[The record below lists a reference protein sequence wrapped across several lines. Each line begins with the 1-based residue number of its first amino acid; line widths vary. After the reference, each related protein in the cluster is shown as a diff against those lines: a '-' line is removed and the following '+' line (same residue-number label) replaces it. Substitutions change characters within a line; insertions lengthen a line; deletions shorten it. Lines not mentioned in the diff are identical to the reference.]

1 MKPLLE
7 DLSYEELQ
15 KCTKKE
21 ISDRL
26 NELEVPHDMKWRKDE
41 LIDLLRAEGGQFDDR
56 EVKGIEPESYTVIH
70 DFKDLQDKGYVYLKG
85 DKYPRKANKDVT
97 KERVNELLGKN
108 NKLGKQLIKE

>member
-1 MKPLLE
+1 MKPFLE

>member
-1 MKPLLE
+1 MKPLE
-7 DLSYEELQ
+7 ELSYEELQ

-97 KERVNELLGKN
+97 KERVNELLGKD